1 MTVAERRIVES
12 QPWSIVN
19 YETLGGV
26 CPYIEWYETLPL
38 KTQAKIAARLTRVA
52 LGNFGDRKSLG
63 DGIHELRFH
72 FGSGYRVYYGVSGKR
87 IVLLLMGGA
96 KKTQTKDIK
105 TARRY
110 WKEYQEEQ
118 TRG

>member
-1 MTVAERRIVES
+1 MES
-12 QPWSIVN
+12 QPWTIVT

-26 CPYIEWYETLPL
+26 CPYIEWYETLPIS
-38 KTQAKIAARLTRVA
+38 TQAKIAARLTRVS

-63 DGIHELRFH
+63 NGIHELRFH

-96 KKTQTKDIK
+96 KKTQPKDIK
-105 TARRY
+105 TALRY
-110 WKEYQEEQ
+110 WQEYQEEQ
-118 TRG
+118 KRG